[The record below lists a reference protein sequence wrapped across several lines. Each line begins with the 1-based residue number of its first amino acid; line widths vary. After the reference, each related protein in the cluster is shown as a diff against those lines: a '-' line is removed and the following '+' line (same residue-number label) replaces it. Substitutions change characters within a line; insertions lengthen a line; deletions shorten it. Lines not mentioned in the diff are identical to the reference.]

1 MILADE
7 DVVTSKRPII
17 KVFHNLL
24 NQNFVSSLSS
34 LENNQQ
40 TVVPIIMRLINNNTT
55 RRLVNQHYYF

>member
-40 TVVPIIMRLINNNTT
+40 TENNTVCCKSDEVVRSRVT
-55 RRLVNQHYYF
+55 HGVAS